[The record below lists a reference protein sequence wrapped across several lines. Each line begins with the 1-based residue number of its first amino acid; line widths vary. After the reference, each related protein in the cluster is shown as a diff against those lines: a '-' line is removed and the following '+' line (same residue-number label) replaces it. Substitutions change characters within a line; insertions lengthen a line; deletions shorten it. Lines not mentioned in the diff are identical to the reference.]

1 MEKKILT
8 KGKNPMFL
16 GVCDGL
22 ADYSGMDVTAIR
34 IATVLLSV
42 FSGFGLIAY
51 IVGAILMPNAE

>member
-8 KGKNPMFL
+8 TGKNPMFL

-22 ADYSGMDVTAIR
+22 ADYLGTDVTAIR

-42 FSGFGLIAY
+42 FSGFGLVAY

>member
-1 MEKKILT
+1 
-8 KGKNPMFL
+8 MFL

-22 ADYSGMDVTAIR
+22 ADYLGTDVTAIR

-51 IVGAILMPNAE
+51 VVGAILMPNAE